1 MPLLLAAT
9 LLCFLLCLSACSLL
23 GLPSKSEGCK
33 TWTYAGGSLG
43 DYITQR
49 YHSQQLVRA
58 AIIPFDVQ
66 ETFAPPGNESRHY
79 GRELARKFQMELSAA
94 EVVPIVQL
102 FNVDRWPGKR
112 EEFFEGNYQAIAF
125 ARDAGFDLVVVG
137 YLEELRNDEE
147 LVLYTKVIDTSNYVT
162 IWSGKTVSFSRARR
176 LNKALEQTRLLK
188 DRPDL
193 FDFPERTNE
202 LTTCTLAG
210 VLGEGEQDLYREPK
224 EVAKKTADTF

>member
-1 MPLLLAAT
+1 
-9 LLCFLLCLSACSLL
+9 
-23 GLPSKSEGCK
+23 
-33 TWTYAGGSLG
+33 
-43 DYITQR
+43 
-49 YHSQQLVRA
+49 
-58 AIIPFDVQ
+58 
-66 ETFAPPGNESRHY
+66 
-79 GRELARKFQMELSAA
+79 MELSAA

-125 ARDAGFDLVVVG
+125 ARDAGFDLVIVG

-193 FDFPERTNE
+193 LDFPMRSEE
-202 LTTCTLAG
+202 LTTCTLG
-210 VLGEGEQDLYREPK
+210 GILGEGEQELYREPK
-224 EVAKKTADTF
+224 KHSRAAADT